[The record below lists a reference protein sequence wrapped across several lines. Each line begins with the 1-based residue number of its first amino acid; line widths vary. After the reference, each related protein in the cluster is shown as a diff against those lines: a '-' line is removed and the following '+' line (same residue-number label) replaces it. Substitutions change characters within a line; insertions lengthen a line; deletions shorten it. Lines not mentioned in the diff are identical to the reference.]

1 MRKLLLLFVFTAGSF
16 TLHAGVDSLKTILKT
31 GKLNDS
37 SRCAILI
44 DIAMQYYSNEGALDS
59 SQLYFEYALA
69 AAVKAKNN
77 SLISYSYWGKGLILR
92 EKGIYSGSLENYL
105 NAHSFAVKANDYKR
119 MAKALSGIGVVHAI
133 QGDTKKALK
142 YYKEAEKINLEHN
155 NQPGLAG
162 IYNNIGLL
170 YSETENFKTS
180 LSYYNKALTI
190 NEELKDDRGI
200 ATVNENIG
208 LIYVNQLNNVKEG
221 LKHYAKSLSLWRR
234 MGDYFSVS
242 ITLQY
247 MASALNKDQQYKAA
261 IDTAQKAMKLA
272 IESKSL
278 SAQMNLHGE
287 LARAY
292 DSTGNVGKAYIHYRR
307 FIYLKDSIQN
317 DEKTREITS
326 LQLTYDF
333 NNKHDIDSIANEKEK
348 AIDALAL
355 KQSKQFSFLL
365 ICGMGLLTVVLV
377 FMYLIYQKNQKA
389 KKEISAQKIYI
400 EQRNLEV
407 MDSIKYASRIQ
418 NAILPPAEQMK
429 KLMPEHFVLYMPKD
443 IVSGD
448 FYWVEEKGD
457 YLFFAVVDCT
467 GHGVPGA
474 FMSIVGRNGLNDAV
488 SVMGLTTAA
497 DILNFL
503 NKYVNETLHQKFEN
517 STIRD
522 GMDIA
527 LCVFN
532 KKTRVID
539 FAGANNPLWIHKA
552 NTYDLFEVNGD
563 KQPIGNFIGLGNE
576 KPFTKKT
583 IEIARGD
590 TVYLFS
596 DGYADQFGGPKGKKM
611 KYKRLKDL
619 IISVCR
625 EKTEKQREEL
635 MKNFNSW
642 KGDLEQLD
650 DVCVIGVKI

>member
-1 MRKLLLLFVFTAGSF
+1 MRKFIFVLALLVSSFV
-16 TLHAGVDSLKTILKT
+16 LHAGVDSLKNELK
-31 GKLNDS
+31 KNNLSDS
-37 SRCAILI
+37 LRCATLL
-44 DIAMQYYSNEGALDS
+44 DIALSYYNNEGLLDS

-69 AAVKAKNN
+69 AAVKSNNN
-77 SLISYSYWGKGLILR
+77 SLIAAAYTGKGLILR
-92 EKGIYSGSLENYL
+92 EKGIYSGALENYL
-105 NAHSFAVKANDYKR
+105 KAHSFATKAKDYKR

-133 QGDTKKALK
+133 QGDNEKAFK
-142 YYKEAEKINLEHN
+142 YYREAEKINLKHN
-155 NQPGLAG
+155 KPGLAG

-180 LSYYNKALTI
+180 LSYYNKALKI

-208 LIYVNQLNNVKEG
+208 LIYVNQLHDIKSG
-221 LKHYAKSLSLWRR
+221 LEHYATSLSLWRK
-234 MGDYFSVS
+234 MGDNFSVS
-242 ITLQY
+242 ITMQY
-247 MASALNKDQQYKAA
+247 IASALNIAGKYKAS
-261 IDTAQKAMKLA
+261 IDTAQKALKLA

-278 SAQMNLHGE
+278 SAEMALHGE

-292 DSTGNVGKAYIHYRR
+292 DSTGNTSKAYYHYRK
-307 FIYLKDSIQN
+307 FIDLKESIRN

-333 NNKHDIDSIANEKEK
+333 KKTQAFDSIQNANKK
-348 AIDALAL
+348 AQDAMAL
-355 KQSKQFSFLL
+355 KQSKRFSFWL
-365 ICGMGLLTVVLV
+365 ICGMGLLLASLV
-377 FMYLIYQKNQKA
+377 FMYIIYQKNKKA
-389 KKEISAQKIYI
+389 KAEISSQKIYI

-429 KLMPEHFVLYMPKD
+429 KLMPEHFVLYLPKD

-448 FYWVEEKGD
+448 FYWIEEKGD
-457 YLFFAVVDCT
+457 NLFFAVVDCT

-474 FMSIVGRNGLNDAV
+474 FMSIVGRNGLNEAV
-488 SVMGLTTAA
+488 SVMGLSSAS

-532 KKTRVID
+532 KKTRILD
-539 FAGANNPLWIHKA
+539 FAGANNPVWVHRA
-552 NTYDLFEVNGD
+552 NTYDLVEVNGD
-563 KQPIGNFIGLGNE
+563 KQPIGNFIGVGKE
-576 KPFTKKT
+576 KPFTKKSV
-583 IEIARGD
+583 EIAQGD

-625 EKTEKQREEL
+625 EKTDKQREEL